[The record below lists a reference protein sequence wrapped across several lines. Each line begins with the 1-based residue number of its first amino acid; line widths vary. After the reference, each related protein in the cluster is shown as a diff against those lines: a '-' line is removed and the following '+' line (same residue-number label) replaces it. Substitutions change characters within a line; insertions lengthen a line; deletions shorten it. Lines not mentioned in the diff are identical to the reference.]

1 MGDKKASLPWIPT
14 GPCSALFYYYFL
26 LLFLFVCFFL
36 SFRSCFPCGSASKE
50 SMCNVGDLD
59 SIPGFR
65 RSSGEGKGYLLQ
77 YSCLENSRA
86 REALAG
92 YSPWGHKESDM
103 TKGLILPLS
112 FTFTSHFTNRSSLK
126 YTEQRQHYLVFCFL
140 VR

>member
-77 YSCLENSRA
+77 YSGLENSM
-86 REALAG
+86 G
-92 YSPWGHKESDM
+92 YIVHGVSKSRTRRSDFHWILDNV
-103 TKGLILPLS
+103 KGL
-112 FTFTSHFTNRSSLK
+112 FTFLGVLRALC
-126 YTEQRQHYLVFCFL
+126 LCFCL
-140 VR
+140 LTMLY